1 MRAHNPAAASATAPA
16 ATPAKAGHGE
26 SAPLD
31 AGTAPATKA
40 AAEDAEYQNFLVFQN
55 VGAENSRR
63 ASGGRRGT
71 PLS

>member
-1 MRAHNPAAASATAPA
+1 MRPHNPAAAPATAPA
-16 ATPAKAGHGE
+16 VTPAKAWEGE
-26 SAPLD
+26 SAPVD
-31 AGTAPATKA
+31 AGIAPATKA
-40 AAEDAEYQNFLVFQN
+40 AAEDAEYQDFLAFQN